1 MAVSLGTALLGGCAT
16 SRDSTPTIESAQ
28 TRPATRQIVA
38 PANPDELL
46 QIQAALLPPLVP
58 STLAGFAPT
67 GDPRF
72 DLKVRD
78 APANEVYQSIVSGTR
93 YSLAVP
99 PEMTEK
105 ISVNLADVTV
115 EGALQAIRDSYGYEY
130 QIEGNRIAILS
141 ASVQSRVFRVNY
153 LVGQRVGAG
162 ETTVLAPDQPEA
174 RRPPMRS
181 SVNQGAVVQFD
192 GNGVRTTT
200 SIDFWSDLNNT
211 LHTMVG
217 SADGRSV
224 VVNPQAGIVVVRA
237 MPVELRLIE
246 RYLNAIRDSVH
257 RQVVL
262 EAKIV
267 EVTLG
272 EKFQNGISWGLFPNA
287 LSAIG
292 PTEGSPIG
300 GLPGGALFGLALNTR
315 SFDALLEFLGTQG
328 NVQVLSSPRIA
339 ALNNQKALL
348 KVGTDDFFV
357 TGVNVADIAGRGAS
371 GRAGQGTPNIAV
383 RPFFNGVALDI
394 TPQIDENSGVILH
407 IHPSVTSV
415 TQSDRTVNLGSGIGP
430 VTLPFASSVVS
441 ESDSVIRVRDSN
453 IVVIGGLMKV
463 DVGRV
468 AASDADKR
476 NAEQANSSV
485 HGNRLA
491 AKRELVVLLKPTVVM
506 NDGDRPGVF
515 VSTPNREISLPVR
528 SGR

>member
-1 MAVSLGTALLGGCAT
+1 M
-16 SRDSTPTIESAQ
+16 
-28 TRPATRQIVA
+28 
-38 PANPDELL
+38 
-46 QIQAALLPPLVP
+46 PPLVP

-371 GRAGQGTPNIAV
+371 GRAGQGIPDIAV